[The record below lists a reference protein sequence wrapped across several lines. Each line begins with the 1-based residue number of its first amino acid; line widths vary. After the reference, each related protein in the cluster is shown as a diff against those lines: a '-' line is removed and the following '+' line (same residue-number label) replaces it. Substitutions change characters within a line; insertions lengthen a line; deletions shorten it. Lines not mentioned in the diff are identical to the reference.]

1 MSKKEL
7 PNLTAAELLQL
18 IKSNNTVSNTRYTT
32 QQYIEAI
39 EFIQSRTYLDPKIIW
54 GKRWHQIL
62 ANTMPMVLKL
72 LNRGYNDFKVFPIST
87 RNQKWAIY
95 DENDWARYAKSAGI
109 TMEAYYGVAYQTPDR
124 HWKEFDPCL
133 TKNGRYYSEDNAHI
147 IARKLNY
154 LASIGALAKVCKE
167 YTDLENGYLY
177 SSQYIISKEKLR
189 ELVSLYIHTFSS
201 SLTHTSI
208 SYTPISTTLS
218 SYNLSFPLL
227 CDAKDAEFDSVSV
240 LLAKNNAI
248 LPDEEQMR
256 YSGRRIY
263 SEVCSYWN
271 EEKMHTSPKEIGRM
285 TKQDYLN
292 KVFGQNNWFE
302 FDRRGSIY
310 NLTYSMNKKKYLPN
324 NIDIYELMNGKPFAS
339 KEERQMFKATQ
350 MGIYFSTSRR
360 HISFIEKNIRAKFN
374 GKPIPEK
381 NNEIIQAY
389 WTLCGCDDTT
399 DWNTFVMKFH
409 EYFNRRKKQMTKI
422 IGSNKKYIDKGSK
435 YSTNYIRNEDSFI
448 FQLESE
454 IYLKFAT
461 KLRDKNIRVVQIYD
475 GFYLENGSIT
485 DAELDN
491 ILKETILENV

>member
-18 IKSNNTVSNTRYTT
+18 IKSNNTIADTRYTT

-39 EFIQSRTYLDPKIIW
+39 EFIQSKTYLDPRIVW

-62 ANTMPMVLKL
+62 ANTMPMVIKL
-72 LNRGYNDFKVFPIST
+72 LYRGYNDFKVFPIST
-87 RNQKWAIY
+87 RNQKHAIY
-95 DENDWARYAKSAGI
+95 DEETWAKYAKSAGI
-109 TMEAYYGVAYQTPDR
+109 TMEAYYGVAYQKPNRT
-124 HWKEFDPCL
+124 WVEFDPCL
-133 TKNGRYYSEDNAHI
+133 TKNGKYYSEDNAHI
-147 IARKLNY
+147 IADKLKY
-154 LASIGALAKVCKE
+154 LTQVGALARVCNE
-167 YTDLENGYLY
+167 YRDLENSYLY

-189 ELVSLYIHTFSS
+189 ELVSLYKHTFSS
-201 SLTHTSI
+201 LLTHTSI
-208 SYTPISTTLS
+208 TYTLLS
-218 SYNLSFPLL
+218 SNYLSSPLL
-227 CDAKDAEFDSVSV
+227 CESKGADFDNVSD
-240 LLAKNNAI
+240 LLNRNNAI
-248 LPDEEQMR
+248 LPDEEQMQ
-256 YSGRRIY
+256 YHGRRIY

-271 EEKMHTSPKEIGRM
+271 EEKMHTNPKEIGRM

-310 NLTYSMNKKKYLPN
+310 NLTYSMNKKKYLSN
-324 NIDIYELMNGKPFAS
+324 DIDIYELMNGKPFAS

-350 MGIYFSTSRR
+350 MGVYFSTARR
-360 HISFIEKNIRAKFN
+360 HLSFIERNLVAMFN

-389 WTLCGCDDTT
+389 WHLCGCDSST
-399 DWNTFVMKFH
+399 DWNTFVMKFTD
-409 EYFNRRKKQMTKI
+409 YFNKRKKQMTKI

-454 IYLKFAT
+454 VYLKFAT
-461 KLRDKNIRVVQIYD
+461 KLRAMNIRVVQIYD

-485 DAELDN
+485 EAELDN
-491 ILKETILENV
+491 TLKETILENV